1 MKRKRIMLIGP
12 RASGKTA
19 LANILNGDAVSKRR
33 AQDTIYGKETLEA
46 AGAYL
51 ENTWM
56 YRCLIALSQDAW
68 CILVL
73 VSAADRADAYSPGF
87 ATTFR
92 QPVIGVITHSD
103 VAPDGVTEA
112 SQQLAKIGVKPPY
125 FPISTATGDGVE
137 ALLAHLAT
145 LKEGGAHP

>member
-19 LANILNGDAVSKRR
+19 LANLLNGEDAPRRR
-33 AQDTIYGKETLEA
+33 AQDTIYGRETLEA
-46 AGAYL
+46 ASAYL

-73 VSAADRADAYSPGF
+73 VAADGSADAYSPGF
-87 ATTFR
+87 AATFR
-92 QPVIGVITHSD
+92 VPVVGVITRTD
-103 VAPDGVTEA
+103 CAPDGIAE
-112 SQQLAKIGVKPPY
+112 SQRQLERIGVAPPY
-125 FPISTATGDGVE
+125 FAISTATGEGVD
-137 ALLAHLAT
+137 ALTQHLNT
-145 LKEGGAHP
+145 LKKGGAQP